1 LIEGRDKE
9 ILRGLLLEAIHYCK
23 KNSIGMIAAWN
34 ARGSWHSNV
43 FRNLGFLHFRD
54 VPVICH
60 DGDWG
65 KTVLEEN
72 MKFYFTMSDAL

>member
-1 LIEGRDKE
+1 
-9 ILRGLLLEAIHYCK
+9 
-23 KNSIGMIAAWN
+23 MIAAWN

-54 VPVICH
+54 VPVICY
-60 DGDWG
+60 DGGWG

-72 MKFYFTMSDAL
+72 LKFYFTMSDAL